1 MYQTSDIRK
10 GLKVEFDGEPYI
22 CVDFQFVKP
31 GKGNAFTRT
40 RFKSMISGRVLD
52 KTLKSGEMLHPANM
66 DERTM
71 TYLYS
76 DGTHYTFMDVENY
89 EQIELNADVLGD
101 SVKWLTENIEVQVLL
116 HNERAISIE
125 LPNFVE
131 LAIVSC
137 EPGVKGDTATGA
149 SKPATLPSGAIINV
163 PLFVNESDILKIDTR
178 TGEYAG
184 RVRS

>member
-40 RFKSMISGRVLD
+40 KFKSMVSGRVLD
-52 KTLKSGEMLHPANM
+52 KTLKSGEVLQPANM

-76 DGTHYTFMDVENY
+76 DGSSYTFMDVENY
-89 EQIELNADVLGD
+89 EQIELQADVMGD
-101 SVKWLTENIEVQVLL
+101 AVKWLTENVEVQVLL
-116 HNERAISIE
+116 HNERPISIE

-131 LAIVSC
+131 LAIVRC

-149 SKPATLPSGAIINV
+149 TKPATLPSGATINV

-184 RVRS
+184 RVRN